1 MSGHNRK
8 IRYAVVG
15 LGDLAQEA
23 ILPEFEHAKS
33 SELVALVSGDP
44 VKLEALSKK
53 YKVARTYSYEGL
65 EDCLMT
71 GDIDAVYV
79 VTPNHL
85 HREFTVR
92 AAKKGMHVLCE
103 KPMAANEADCRAMIN
118 AAREH
123 NVKLMIAYRLHFEP
137 GTLDGIDIASSG
149 KLGDLRIFSS
159 VFAQQ
164 IRPGNIRVAVP
175 ESLGGGTVWDM
186 GVYCINAARY
196 LFRDEPFEVIAFS
209 ANGDHSR
216 FEGVDEMT
224 SAILRFPQERLA
236 MFTSSF
242 GASST
247 SAMMLVGTEGRLEME
262 PAFDYSQD
270 LEQRVT
276 IKGDTS
282 KKTFS
287 RVGQFAAE
295 MDYFSECILNGTD
308 PEPSGE
314 EGLADVRI
322 VDAIYRSALTRVP
335 VGIEPV
341 KRVHRPSKDQEIK
354 RKPGPEDVKTVHAA
368 SPSLK
373 SS

>member
-1 MSGHNRK
+1 MSRK

-44 VKLEALSKK
+44 VKLEELSKK
-53 YKVARTYSYEGL
+53 YKVARTYSYEKF
-65 EDCLMT
+65 EDCLMS
-71 GDIDAVYV
+71 GDIDAVYI

-85 HREFTVR
+85 HRDFSVR
-92 AAKKGMHVLCE
+92 AAKKGIHVLCE
-103 KPMAANEADCRAMIN
+103 KPMAANEEDCRAMIDT
-118 AAREH
+118 AREH
-123 NVKLMIAYRLHFEP
+123 NAKLMIAYRLHFEP
-137 GTLDGIDIASSG
+137 ATLDGVELAASG
-149 KLGDLRIFSS
+149 KLGELRIFSS
-159 VFAQQ
+159 VFSQQ

-196 LFRDEPFEVIAFS
+196 LFRSEPFEVTAFS

-216 FEGVDEMT
+216 FKGVDEMT
-224 SAILRFPQERLA
+224 SAILRFPGERLA
-236 MFTSSF
+236 TFTSSF

-262 PAFDYSQD
+262 PAFDYSQN

-276 IKGDTS
+276 IKGNTS
-282 KKTFS
+282 KKSFS

-322 VDAIYRSALTRVP
+322 VDAIYRSAMTGQTVRFDP
-335 VGIEPV
+335 I
-341 KRVHRPSKDQEIK
+341 RRAHRPSKEQEIK

-368 SPSLK
+368 SPSIA
-373 SS
+373 S

>member
-1 MSGHNRK
+1 MSSSTRK

-44 VKLEALSKK
+44 EKLEQLSKK
-53 YKVARTYSYEGL
+53 YKVARTYSYDRL

-71 GDIDAVYV
+71 GDIDAVYI

-85 HREFTVR
+85 HREFSVR
-92 AAKKGMHVLCE
+92 AAKKGIHVLCE
-103 KPMAANEADCRAMIN
+103 KPMAPNEEDCRAMIDT
-118 AAREH
+118 ARDH

-137 GTLDGIDIASSG
+137 ATLNAIDIATSG

-159 VFAQQ
+159 VFSQQ

-196 LFRDEPFEVIAFS
+196 LFQDEPFEVTAFS
-209 ANGDHSR
+209 ANSDHEK
-216 FEGVDEMT
+216 FDGVDEMT
-224 SAILRFPQERLA
+224 SAILRFPNERLA

-262 PAFDYSQD
+262 PAFDYSKD
-270 LEQRVT
+270 LEQRIT

-322 VDAIYRSALTRVP
+322 VDAIYRSAMTGQP
-335 VGIEPV
+335 VRFEPIRQ
-341 KRVHRPSKDQEIK
+341 KQRPSKDQEIK
-354 RKPGPEDVKTVHAA
+354 RKPGPESVKTVHAA
-368 SPSLK
+368 SPSLG
-373 SS
+373 S